1 MSLSQPLPPP
11 PPQTRTSPPPDLLLG
26 GYVDA
31 HGRALSSVVRRSV
44 ASTSW
49 RAAQEPRGPR
59 PVCDL
64 LLERLGRA
72 EAEVGR
78 LVEASGRGGGEGG
91 GGIGSGWH
99 AIGWTMHLEVRLV
112 HQWGL

>member
-1 MSLSQPLPPP
+1 
-11 PPQTRTSPPPDLLLG
+11 
-26 GYVDA
+26 VDA

-91 GGIGSGWH
+91 GGGHWEWMACDWVDNASRG
-99 AIGWTMHLEVRLV
+99 APGPPVGALTTTSMHHSFSLCDFSCTLCCCD
-112 HQWGL
+112 H